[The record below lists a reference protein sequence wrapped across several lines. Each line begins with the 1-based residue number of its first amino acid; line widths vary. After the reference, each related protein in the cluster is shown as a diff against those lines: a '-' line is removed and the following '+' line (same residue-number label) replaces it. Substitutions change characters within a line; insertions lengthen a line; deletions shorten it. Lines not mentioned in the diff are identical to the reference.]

1 MTTPIRYTRAQLTQ
15 TRAFTTVRR
24 PGVLDELGADADIDL
39 FNVSGPVFVTSLFGI
54 VTVVL
59 AGAALPRLRFTEPD
73 AGAPVNLS
81 GIHASVDGLAVNNIL
96 SWAGTAAGLLLE
108 GVGVGLFSADESA
121 WAGPILLSAGVI
133 SLFETGSVAA
143 TGTIDWYISYL
154 PLVAATIIT
163 AL

>member
-1 MTTPIRYTRAQLTQ
+1 MTTPRLTRAHFTQ
-15 TRAFTTVRR
+15 TRAYTTVRR
-24 PGVLDELGADADIDL
+24 AGVLNELLADADIDL
-39 FNVSGPVFVTSLFGI
+39 FNVSGPVLITSLFGI

-96 SWAGTAAGLLLE
+96 SWAGTIAGLLLE

-121 WAGPILLSAGVI
+121 WAGPILLTAGVI
-133 SLFETGSVAA
+133 SLFETGSVLA

-154 PLVAATIIT
+154 PLIGTTTIT